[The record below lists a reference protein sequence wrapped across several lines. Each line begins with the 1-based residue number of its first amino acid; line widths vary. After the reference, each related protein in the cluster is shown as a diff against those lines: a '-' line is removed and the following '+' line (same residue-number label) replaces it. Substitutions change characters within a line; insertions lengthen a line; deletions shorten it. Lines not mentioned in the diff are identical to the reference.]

1 MAKKIKEEKEM
12 SFLDHLEILRWH
24 LVRSS
29 AAVFLFTIVAFI
41 MKDFVFN
48 TILFAPKDAHFI
60 TYRFFC
66 KVSKLFGTN
75 GLCIDDIPFTFQSLA
90 MAEQFSVHI
99 WTSLTVG
106 FIIAFPYIIWEFWK
120 FISPGLYEKE
130 RKGAF
135 LFILISSL
143 LFFVG
148 VLFGYYVVTPLSV
161 NFLGNYSVSEV
172 VERNITIGSYISLV
186 RSSSL
191 ASGLIFELPIVMYF
205 LTKMGLVTPE
215 FLKKYRK
222 HALVV
227 VLILAAI
234 ITPPDIISQVIV
246 GIPIMILYEVSIY
259 ISKMVIE
266 PERKKERKNKF
277 YFYAIGLIFC
287 VGVIWILFNYS
298 NTITFLRELLNL

>member
-1 MAKKIKEEKEM
+1 MARKIKQEKEM
-12 SFLDHLEILRWH
+12 SFLDHVEVLRWH
-24 LVRSS
+24 LVRSTG
-29 AAVFLFTIVAFI
+29 AIFTFAIVAFV
-41 MKDFVFN
+41 MKDFIFN
-48 TILFAPKDAHFI
+48 TILFAPKEASFI

-66 KVSKLFGTN
+66 EVSKLFGTE
-75 GLCIDDIPFTFQSLA
+75 GLCITEIPFTFQSLA

-99 WTSLTVG
+99 WTSITVG
-106 FIIAFPYIIWEFWK
+106 FIIAFPFVIWEFWK

-135 LFILISSL
+135 SFIIISSL
-143 LFFVG
+143 LFFIG
-148 VLFGYYVVTPLSV
+148 VLFGYYLVTPLSV
-161 NFLGNYSVSEV
+161 NFLGNYSVSDI
-172 VERNITIGSYISLV
+172 VERNITLGSYISLV

-205 LTKMGLVTPE
+205 LTKMGLITPE

-246 GIPIMILYEVSIY
+246 GIPIMILYEVSIF
-259 ISKMVIE
+259 ISKMVIKNE
-266 PERKKERKNKF
+266 LKKEQQN
-277 YFYAIGLIFC
+277 A
-287 VGVIWILFNYS
+287 
-298 NTITFLRELLNL
+298 

>member
-1 MAKKIKEEKEM
+1 MAKKIKEENEM
-12 SFLDHLEILRWH
+12 SFLDHVEELRWH
-24 LVRSS
+24 LVRSTVV
-29 AAVFLFTIVAFI
+29 VFIFAIGAFI

-48 TILFAPKDAHFI
+48 TILFAPKDANFI

-66 KVSKLFGTN
+66 EVSKLFGTE
-75 GLCIDDIPFTFQSLA
+75 GLCIDNIPFTFQSLA

-106 FIIAFPYIIWEFWK
+106 FIIGFPVIIWEFWK

-130 RKGAF
+130 RKGASV
-135 LFILISSL
+135 FIIISSF

-148 VLFGYYVVTPLSV
+148 VLFGYYLVTPLSV

-191 ASGLIFELPIVMYF
+191 ASGLIFELPIVMFF
-205 LTKMGLVTPE
+205 LTKMGLVTPD

-246 GIPIMILYEVSIY
+246 GIPIMILYEVSII
-259 ISKMVIE
+259 ISKVVVKRE
-266 PERKKERKNKF
+266 LKKEQQN
-277 YFYAIGLIFC
+277 A
-287 VGVIWILFNYS
+287 
-298 NTITFLRELLNL
+298 

>member
-1 MAKKIKEEKEM
+1 MAKKIEEKKEM
-12 SFLDHLEILRWH
+12 SFLDHVEILRWH
-24 LVRSS
+24 LVRST
-29 AAVFLFTIVAFI
+29 AAIFLFAIGAFI
-41 MKDFVFN
+41 MKDFIFN
-48 TILFAPKDAHFI
+48 KILFAPKDAQFI

-66 KVSKLFGTN
+66 NVSKIFGTD
-75 GLCIDDIPFTFQSLA
+75 GLCIEDIPFTFQSLA

-99 WTSLTVG
+99 WTSITVG
-106 FIIAFPYIIWEFWK
+106 FILSFPFIVWEFWK

-130 RKGAF
+130 RKGAVI
-135 LFILISSL
+135 FIIISSF

-172 VERNITIGSYISLV
+172 VERNITLGSYISLV

-191 ASGLIFELPIVMYF
+191 ASGIIFELPIVMFF

-246 GIPIMILYEVSIY
+246 GIPIMILYEVSIF
-259 ISKMVIE
+259 ISKMVIKR
-266 PERKKERKNKF
+266 ERKKEQEN
-277 YFYAIGLIFC
+277 
-287 VGVIWILFNYS
+287 V
-298 NTITFLRELLNL
+298 